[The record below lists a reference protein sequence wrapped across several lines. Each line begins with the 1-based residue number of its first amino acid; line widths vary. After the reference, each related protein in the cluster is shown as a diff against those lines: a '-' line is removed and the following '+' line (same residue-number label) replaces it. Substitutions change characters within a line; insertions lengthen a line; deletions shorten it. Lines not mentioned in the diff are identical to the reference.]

1 MLFATVQSGEG
12 MWVNDGRGD
21 PVLYSRANG
30 VGQIYDLSRLLPSVD
45 NIVHLSNPPLALAV
59 LGLMKLP

>member
-1 MLFATVQSGEG
+1 MLGYQGYPLSKLG
-12 MWVNDGRGD
+12 DLPRGD

-45 NIVHLSNPPLALAV
+45 HIVHLSNPPLALAV

>member
-1 MLFATVQSGEG
+1 MSMPSATVHSGEG
-12 MWVNDGRGD
+12 MWVKDGRGD

-45 NIVHLSNPPLALAV
+45 HIVVSQILYKRSPY
-59 LGLMKLP
+59 